1 MAVLGTKAL
10 AFIDPEDRAAWQ
22 GHGVDAFVVGRC
34 PLHYRLLEFF
44 NPKTRAYLKTGTYK
58 LYPRHSKVPSI
69 SEADRTL
76 LVAQEMLQKLQIA
89 TSKQA
94 TEKLQHNQALQQL
107 QEILRQHEP
116 PQRVGAKQAATRS
129 PCTPQRVQAPQQQS
143 QPQRVGTKSST
154 TANPTDPEKVRA
166 TRYVHQKRT
175 RANKHPIGEPLLTI
189 WEEAQTPRQAPT
201 SGQHSP

>member
-1 MAVLGTKAL
+1 M
-10 AFIDPEDRAAWQ
+10 
-22 GHGVDAFVVGRC
+22 
-34 PLHYRLLEFF
+34 LEFF

-58 LYPRHSKVPSI
+58 LYPQHSKVPSI

-107 QEILRQHEP
+107 REILRQSEP
-116 PQRVGAKQAATRS
+116 PQRVGANQAAARS
-129 PCTPQRVQAPQQQS
+129 PCTPQRVQAPRQQRH
-143 QPQRVGTKSST
+143 PQRIDAKYNT
-154 TANPTDPEKVRA
+154 TADPTDPEKVRA
-166 TRYVHQKRT
+166 MRYVDQKRT
-175 RANKHPIGEPLLTI
+175 RANKHPIGESLPTI

-201 SGQHSP
+201 SGSIAHGQQEK